1 MSVAVKVAD
10 EVSLPN
16 TKTNNFDKPSEFSL
30 HYQSLSKSRSP
41 QITQNKHFLQTSI
54 FDFPKEKMIGQSI
67 NIIIYLDKHI
77 ISIVNI
83 IIITILLFLIKITS
97 LPYY

>member
-1 MSVAVKVAD
+1 M
-10 EVSLPN
+10 L
-16 TKTNNFDKPSEFSL
+16 TRY
-30 HYQSLSKSRSP
+30 HYQIPKLIILISPLSFHSTISLYLNPGHRRSLRTKIFYELP
-41 QITQNKHFLQTSI
+41 I